1 MQRVVTGPSIA
12 ERIQRERQQWSVG
25 GRGWMGKPRPFTQSG
40 AAPIDDPAM
49 GLRLPPVMRINE
61 MGVAVPQDPPPYF
74 APQPELGRLSATH
87 ESRRHGAGE
96 VSTGRGD
103 RGGVSSTPAR

>member
-1 MQRVVTGPSIA
+1 MQRIVTGPSIA

-49 GLRLPPVMRINE
+49 G
-61 MGVAVPQDPPPYF
+61 
-74 APQPELGRLSATH
+74 PE
-87 ESRRHGAGE
+87 
-96 VSTGRGD
+96 
-103 RGGVSSTPAR
+103 TPAGDADQRDGRRGSAGSAALFRSTARTGPIVGDS